1 MKKKISEG
9 YVEVL
14 ESVDKK
20 IKIDDVGL
28 KITEDSLLLANFI
41 KEIFN
46 NKRNCKRKISNET
59 VLEIGAGQGIIS
71 AYD

>member
-1 MKKKISEG
+1 MKKKMSEG

-46 NKRNCKRKISNET
+46 NKGNCKRKIF
-59 VLEIGAGQGIIS
+59 LE
-71 AYD
+71 

>member
-41 KEIFN
+41 KKIF
-46 NKRNCKRKISNET
+46 KDKGSCKRKISNET
-59 VLEIGAGQGIIS
+59 VL
-71 AYD
+71 

>member
-41 KEIFN
+41 KKIF
-46 NKRNCKRKISNET
+46 
-59 VLEIGAGQGIIS
+59 LQ
-71 AYD
+71 